1 MIFQHRQDYFLKA
14 ILLMACS
21 AEEKQL
27 LDQGQREMVHPLSK
41 SIFSGLPQANT
52 VAVRVLLRTLSGLED
67 FARWNAYYP
76 RRAIHPDIHH
86 DKILLFVFVNSPRVA
101 TDSEWHVFCE
111 CPGISIARNFF
122 CLIAKSEISCSDPCS
137 TPLQSVPISG

>member
-1 MIFQHRQDYFLKA
+1 MIFQHQQDYFLKA

-52 VAVRVLLRTLSGLED
+52 VAVRVPLRTLSGLED
-67 FARWNAYYP
+67 FAN
-76 RRAIHPDIHH
+76 
-86 DKILLFVFVNSPRVA
+86 
-101 TDSEWHVFCE
+101 
-111 CPGISIARNFF
+111 
-122 CLIAKSEISCSDPCS
+122 
-137 TPLQSVPISG
+137 